1 MRLVKIQND
10 SKHGLVLS
18 KKKRVLATKRL
29 TLFIYLKDVFLY
41 ARHLST
47 YSHRR
52 CSNVIIQKVS
62 NFTIKWIHELECN
75 FILYLRWQTIIVT
88 LSRPTVI
95 DVFKIDVNN
104 NTRLVTCLWLV
115 CMNRWQVSQPINN
128 KNVSR
133 FVPFQTCTCRVIPQ
147 ADLNQNNKSHMLA
160 PCAAMCIS
168 CSAPLSLQLCS
179 CYYSTYYPAANSS
192 SMVQLTPFQLTNT
205 GQWSF

>member
-1 MRLVKIQND
+1 MQ
-10 SKHGLVLS
+10 
-18 KKKRVLATKRL
+18 KKKVLATKRL

-104 NTRLVTCLWLV
+104 NTRLVTCLRPV
-115 CMNRWQVSQPINN
+115 CINRW
-128 KNVSR
+128 
-133 FVPFQTCTCRVIPQ
+133 
-147 ADLNQNNKSHMLA
+147 KSVDPSTIKTSHVLFHFKHSLVGRLHKL
-160 PCAAMCIS
+160 IS
-168 CSAPLSLQLCS
+168 IKLYNTHACSLYGHVHLLQRA
-179 CYYSTYYPAANSS
+179 TQPAAVFLLLSIYILSS
-192 SMVQLTPFQLTNT
+192 SQLMM
-205 GQWSF
+205 